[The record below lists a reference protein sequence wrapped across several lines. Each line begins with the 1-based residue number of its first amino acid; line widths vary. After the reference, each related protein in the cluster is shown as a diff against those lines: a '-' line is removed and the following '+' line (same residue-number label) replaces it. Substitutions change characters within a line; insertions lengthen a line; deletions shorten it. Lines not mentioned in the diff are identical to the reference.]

1 MRFIKPLTTL
11 LLAVTLILFSSYLAH
26 AQMRQV
32 YIDNAPP
39 SNKVYKLSFYSASQ
53 GYVAFRD
60 WVGYTA
66 DSGRNFS
73 KKYITAGNVNY
84 NGYNINSIAGFTI
97 KGVKAFN
104 QNNIIVYG
112 DYGLVPAILYSTNGG
127 SSFTLSYYSQFNSLE
142 LSTGITDMI
151 FPENTSVGYAID
163 ADRILKT
170 IDKGVSW
177 FAVRTDVN
185 SCFDHLDAVDNNTI
199 YAVSD
204 YYVGDVQFPN
214 NRSFVNNKMLVTTN
228 AGANWQTVNVP
239 SGQLKNISLLS
250 SLKSYLT
257 VDLNLFYTA
266 NGGTSWT
273 QKNNPAIAA
282 FYLGKIKFVNDSTG
296 YSIAGL
302 FEIKKTTDSGK
313 IWERIPSDNSN
324 SYLYNDLHFW
334 NNSQLWAGGEHGF
347 LELNTNPGG
356 ATLPEAFFTI
366 DTSNVFAS
374 GIVKLKNYSK
384 PYYQFEWFK
393 NNILIST
400 AYNTTYIHD
409 INKVADTIKLVV
421 KNGTNTDTLERIQY
435 FDVPV
440 PPLPVITSFT
450 PTFGQL
456 GSVITITGNNLG
468 GASSVKFGGTPAS
481 SFNVVSN
488 TRITAVLG
496 MGTTGSV
503 SVTTPYGTATRAVFT
518 SLTPTVTSFTPTS
531 GGKNSVITIT
541 GTNFTQGGPYAVRFG
556 GVPAASF
563 SIQGDGNTIYA
574 TVGGGASGYVTV
586 QTNYGKNSLPGFI
599 FIPPPVLSGFTPA
612 AANEGATVTI
622 SGTNLTGATSVKFG
636 GIAASSFTIVSA
648 TTITAIVGA
657 GASGYITVS
666 TPRGA
671 DSLSGFTYT
680 SPTLISFAPAV
691 AGTAVAVEITGT
703 NFTGV
708 TAVSFGGIA
717 AASFIVNSS
726 ASITAVVGAG
736 ASGSVTITSL
746 NGSITKPGFVF
757 SSTPIISSIIPASGP
772 VGTVVQING
781 TNFSTVAANN
791 IVWFGAV
798 KAVVSAASANVLTVT
813 VPAGATY
820 QPLTVTSNG
829 LVSNLKLPFLVT
841 FPGGQLTPNTY
852 ATKIELPTRKNPK
865 KNVIT
870 DLDGDGLPDMIIQ
883 SIDSISIFKNNSSPG
898 IVSFASR
905 VDLFLPGTTGY
916 FNSAD
921 IDRDGKPD
929 IVLIKDDFVSVL
941 KNTSS
946 TGSISFA
953 PIINLGILYSGCQ
966 DIAIGDISGDGKPD
980 IVLININNTSVLVNT
995 SVTGTLSFAAP
1006 INLISAYNHVPY
1018 SVTIGDFDMDGRPDI
1033 AVSNYYS
1040 AGYNAFEN
1048 TAVSIY
1054 RNTYI
1059 NNTISFAL
1067 EVNYGSAGVYSDISS
1082 GDMDGDGKPEIIY
1095 GNVGYYNS
1103 TSNSFSGTNS
1113 VTVLKNN
1120 CTPGNIAFNPQ
1131 IVYTSVINGNSAY
1144 GLAIGNS
1151 NGDLKPDVAVV
1162 HNIEHIGVIKNISST
1177 GIVLFDYVIP
1187 FNMLNGSVN
1196 GNGARRITMADLDAD
1211 SKPELII
1218 CNLYYN
1224 TLSIFKN
1231 QEDTGIRSTTCA
1243 GSNTDLISNLTGTT
1257 YQWQVNTG
1265 TGFVNITD
1273 NTNYTGTLTQALH
1286 LVSIP
1291 AGWAGYQYRCKINAY
1306 YSNVFT
1312 IRITNNWTGNINNAW
1327 ENPGNWSCGS
1337 IPDSNTDVVINSG
1350 TVVVNSTALIRSLA
1364 IKPTVIL
1371 TITTGNN
1378 LTVLH

>member
-1 MRFIKPLTTL
+1 MRFIKPLTAL
-11 LLAVTLILFSSYLAH
+11 LLTAISVLFLSYHAH

-39 SNKVYKLSFYSASQ
+39 TNEIYKVSFYSVSQ
-53 GYVAFRD
+53 GYAAFRD

-66 DSGRNFS
+66 DTGRNFS

-84 NGYNINSIAGFTI
+84 NGYNINSIAGFAI

-127 SSFTLSYYSQFNSLE
+127 TNFTISYYSQFNSLE

-151 FPENTSVGYAID
+151 FPENNSIGYAID

-170 IDKGVSW
+170 TDKGLSW
-177 FAVRTDVN
+177 FVVRTDVN
-185 SCFDHLDAVDNNTI
+185 SCFDRLDAVDNNTI

-204 YYVGDVQFPN
+204 YYVGDIQFPN
-214 NRSFVNNKMLVTTN
+214 NRSFVNNKILTTTN

-250 SLKSYLT
+250 SSKSYLT

-266 NGGTSWT
+266 NGGTSWI
-273 QKNNPAIAA
+273 QKNNPAIAT
-282 FYLGKIKFVNDSTG
+282 FYLGKIKFINDSTG

-313 IWERIPSDNSN
+313 IWERIPGDNN
-324 SYLYNDLHFW
+324 NNYLYNDLHFW

-435 FDVPV
+435 FNVPV

-456 GSVITITGNNLG
+456 GSVITINGNNFG
-468 GASSVKFGGTPAS
+468 GASSVKFGGTSAS

-496 MGTTGSV
+496 LGTTGIV
-503 SVTTPYGTATRAVFT
+503 SVTTPYGTASRAGFT

-563 SIQGDGNTIYA
+563 SILGDGNTIYA
-574 TVGGGASGYVTV
+574 TVGAGASGYVTV
-586 QTNYGKNSLPGFI
+586 QTNYGKDSLPGFI
-599 FIPPPVLSGFTPA
+599 YIPPPVLSGFTPA
-612 AANEGATVTI
+612 AANQGATVTI

-691 AGTAVAVEITGT
+691 AGTGGTIQITGT

-717 AASFIVNSS
+717 AASFIVNSPT
-726 ASITAVVGAG
+726 SISAVVGAG
-736 ASGSVTITSL
+736 ASGSVTVTST

-772 VGTVVQING
+772 VGTIVQING
-781 TNFSTVAANN
+781 TNFSTVSANN

-798 KAVVSAASANVLTVT
+798 KAAVSAASANVLTVT

-820 QPLTVTSNG
+820 QPLTVTVNG
-829 LVSNLKLPFLVT
+829 LVSNSKSPFLVT

-852 ATKIELPTRKNPK
+852 ATKIELPTRAKPQENI
-865 KNVIT
+865 VI
-870 DLDGDGLPDMIIQ
+870 DLDMDGKPDVVIK
-883 SIDSISIFKNNSSPG
+883 SLDTISIFKNNSTIG
-898 IVSFASR
+898 IINFDSR
-905 VDLFLPGTTGY
+905 VDLFLPGIPGE
-916 FNSAD
+916 FKSAD
-921 IDRDGKPD
+921 VDGDGRPD
-929 IVLIKDDFVSVL
+929 IVLLKDNNVSVL

-946 TGSISFA
+946 PGSISFS
-953 PIINLGILYSGCQ
+953 PLLNTGINYVGCRDIDLGDLN
-966 DIAIGDISGDGKPD
+966 GDGKID
-980 IVLININNTSVLVNT
+980 IVLVNIYRPSVMLNTSSAGNIT
-995 SVTGTLSFAAP
+995 FAAP
-1006 INLISAYNHVPY
+1006 VELISAQFHEPF
-1018 SVTIGDFDMDGRPDI
+1018 SVTIGDFDVDGRPDI
-1033 AVSNYYS
+1033 AVSNYYNTF
-1040 AGYNAFEN
+1040 YTNLQN

-1054 RNTYI
+1054 RNTY
-1059 NNTISFAL
+1059 NTNTISFAL
-1067 EVNYGSAGVYSDISS
+1067 EVNYGSPGIYSDINS

-1095 GNVGYYNS
+1095 GNIGYYNS
-1103 TSNSFSGTNS
+1103 AANSFTGDNS

-1120 CTPGNIAFNPQ
+1120 CIPGNISFNPQ
-1131 IVYTSVINGNSAY
+1131 IVYTSGISGNAAY

-1151 NGDLKPDVAVV
+1151 NGDIKPDIAVV
-1162 HNIEHIGVIKNISST
+1162 HNLDHIGVIKNISSAGT
-1177 GIVLFDYVIP
+1177 VLFDYVIP
-1187 FNMLNGSVN
+1187 YNMLNGSSN

-1218 CNLYYN
+1218 CNSNYN

-1231 QEDTGIRSTTCA
+1231 QEDTGIRSPVCA
-1243 GSNTDLISNLTGTT
+1243 GGNTDFISNLTGTT

-1273 NTNYTGTLTQALH
+1273 NTNYTGTATQAVH
-1286 LVSIP
+1286 LAGIP

-1312 IRITNNWTGNINNAW
+1312 IRITNRWTGNISNAW

-1337 IPDSNTDVVINSG
+1337 VPDSNTDVVINSG
-1350 TVVVNSTALIRSLA
+1350 NVVVNSATVIRSLT

-1371 TITTGNN
+1371 TITAGNN